1 MKCVHEMSQFLT
13 DVVNLNQTRIDT
25 LESRVATIQTFLT
38 NSGWAPKIR
47 GFSPQGSWAHRTI
60 IKPSSGGLF
69 DADLVVFVDPVTG
82 WNATDYVVGLRGV
95 FRGSDRYRDL
105 ASMTTRCATLTY
117 AGDFCLD
124 VVPCIVDRR
133 SPSTLEI
140 CNRRDNIFEL
150 SSPLRYTAWLQE
162 RNTWIG
168 SNHLQ
173 HVVRLVKYL
182 RDIKGTFSAKSI
194 LLTTLLGS
202 RINHTDAQPPN
213 RQASFGDLP
222 TALRTL
228 LGRLDDIL
236 QANPAMPI
244 VRNPVLTTEDFNR
257 HWDQDKYTNF
267 REKVQQ
273 YREWVDDAYTE
284 ADHDESIAKWR
295 RVFGDDFA
303 KGEVTERA
311 TTVPSVVL
319 AESRLPST
327 DIVEA
332 VTRFGRAV
340 LQRLPRNLP
349 HVQPPTWRST
359 KPGAGVAVQVRG
371 GVYAIRNGNRIG
383 AFESGDVQPKG
394 RELLFEAVTAT
405 GLPFPSNDYDVRW
418 RVVNTDREAAQAK
431 GLRGGFYKSDRPGVR
446 WESTAYHGAHWVEA
460 FVIRK
465 RDNVCVGHSDRFFV
479 VIE

>member
-1 MKCVHEMSQFLT
+1 
-13 DVVNLNQTRIDT
+13 
-25 LESRVATIQTFLT
+25 
-38 NSGWAPKIR
+38 
-47 GFSPQGSWAHRTI
+47 
-60 IKPSSGGLF
+60 
-69 DADLVVFVDPVTG
+69 
-82 WNATDYVVGLRGV
+82 
-95 FRGSDRYRDL
+95 
-105 ASMTTRCATLTY
+105 
-117 AGDFCLD
+117 
-124 VVPCIVDRR
+124 
-133 SPSTLEI
+133 
-140 CNRRDNIFEL
+140 
-150 SSPLRYTAWLQE
+150 
-162 RNTWIG
+162 
-168 SNHLQ
+168 
-173 HVVRLVKYL
+173 
-182 RDIKGTFSAKSI
+182 
-194 LLTTLLGS
+194 
-202 RINHTDAQPPN
+202 
-213 RQASFGDLP
+213 
-222 TALRTL
+222 
-228 LGRLDDIL
+228 
-236 QANPAMPI
+236 
-244 VRNPVLTTEDFNR
+244 
-257 HWDQDKYTNF
+257 
-267 REKVQQ
+267 
-273 YREWVDDAYTE
+273 
-284 ADHDESIAKWR
+284 SIAQWR

-303 KGEVTERA
+303 TGEVTERA

-349 HVQPPTWRST
+349 HVLPPTWRST

-383 AFESGDVQPKG
+383 AFESGDVLPKG

-431 GLRGGFYKSDRPGVR
+431 GLRGGYYKSDRPGVR